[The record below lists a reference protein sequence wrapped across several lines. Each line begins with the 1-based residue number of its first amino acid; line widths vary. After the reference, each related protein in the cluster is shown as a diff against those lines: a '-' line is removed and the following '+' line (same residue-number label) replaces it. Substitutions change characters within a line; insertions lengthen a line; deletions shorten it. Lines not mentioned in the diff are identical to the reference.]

1 MKLAL
6 FAAVALLCAPVWRA
20 HAQASAYVDLTAAK
34 FTGSAGSN
42 YLYGP
47 TFGVS
52 GPVAGSERI
61 VLSFDARGQVL
72 GTSQKYDSI
81 AVGPRVRVR
90 IKGLDPYGEFLVGFA
105 RYNDGAGNA
114 TTDAEINFNAGIERA
129 IKGPISWRIFE
140 YGYKQYYALGG
151 QFNPKSFSTGIV
163 YTIGAR

>member
-6 FAAVALLCAPVWRA
+6 FAAGALLCAPVWRA
-20 HAQASAYVDLTAAK
+20 QAQASAYVDMTATR
-34 FTGSAGSN
+34 FTDSAGTN

-52 GPVAGSERI
+52 GRVAGSKRI

-81 AVGPRVRVR
+81 AVGPLVRVR
-90 IKGLDPYGEFLVGFA
+90 IKRLNPYGELLVGFA

-129 IKGPISWRIFE
+129 IKGPLSWRIFE

-151 QFNPKSFSTGIV
+151 
-163 YTIGAR
+163 

>member
-1 MKLAL
+1 MKLAI
-6 FAAVALLCAPVWRA
+6 FAAVALLCAPGWRA
-20 HAQASAYVDLTAAK
+20 QAQSSAYVDITAAK
-34 FTGSAGSN
+34 FTNPLGTN

-52 GPVAGSERI
+52 SRVVSGKRI

-81 AVGPRVRVR
+81 AIGPRAQVRF
-90 IKGLDPYGEFLVGFA
+90 KGLNPYGEFLVGFA

-114 TTDAEINFNAGIERA
+114 TTDAEINLNSGIEHV

-140 YGYKQYYALGG
+140 FGYKQYYGLGG

-163 YTIGAR
+163 YTIGSK

>member
-1 MKLAL
+1 MKQVL

-20 HAQASAYVDLTAAK
+20 QAQVSAYVDFTAAK
-34 FTGSAGSN
+34 FTNLAGTN

-52 GPVAGSERI
+52 GRVADSKRI
-61 VLSFDARGQVL
+61 VLSLDARGQVL
-72 GTSQKYDSI
+72 GTSQKYNSI
-81 AVGPRVRVR
+81 AVGPLVQIR
-90 IKGLDPYGEFLVGFA
+90 IKGLNPYGEFLVGFA

-114 TTDAEINFNAGIERA
+114 TTDAEMNFNAGIERA
-129 IKGPISWRIFE
+129 VKGPLSWRIFE

-163 YTIGAR
+163 YTIGGR